1 MKQNLK
7 LSYFL
12 SRRLSLS
19 VIAFV
24 CCSLLSISTIQSQEG
39 GKKIQIKK
47 SAAKQKADKDEKI
60 SIDDDPNAPFP
71 KRFDV
76 SDFPKGI
83 TWLNTS
89 KPISKRD
96 LKGKFVLLDFWTY
109 CCINCIHILPEL
121 KKLERKYPNRLVV
134 IGVHSAKFETEKDTQ
149 NIREAILRYEIEHP
163 VINDFDHK
171 VWDQFNANSWPT
183 MRLLDPEG
191 KIVAGHSGEIRFED
205 LDAFLKPAFEY
216 YEKRGLIDLKP
227 LKFELEKANEK
238 PTPLRFPGKIL
249 ADESNKRLFITD
261 SNHNRIVITDLNG
274 KLLDT
279 IGSGRI
285 GAEDGDFDSCEFDHP
300 QGTVLHGD
308 MLYICDT
315 ENHNLRKADLKKKT
329 VTTISG
335 TGKQATRAFQFFNV
349 EAKNQFDVFSGDPKT
364 TALNSPWALWIHE
377 NDLYIAMAGPHQIWK
392 MPLDESKIG
401 PYAGNGREDIVDGSL
416 LPREPYQP
424 GFSSFAQPS
433 GLASDGKWL
442 YVADTE
448 GSSIRAVPFDDK
460 QSVRTVVGTA
470 EQSRGRLF
478 IFGDK
483 DGEKDDV
490 LLQHAIGIAYHDKQ
504 LFICDTY
511 NNKIKIVNAET
522 GETKTLAGTGK
533 PGNDDAAATFDE
545 PAGIAYANGMLFVA
559 DTNNHLIRTVDPKSG
574 KVSTLTIEGLQPP
587 KPSAPKGKIQFP
599 KAKIVKVS
607 AKAKSVGNQITYSV
621 KLNWPKGW
629 KTNDMAPF
637 GYYVYFPDATGALDR
652 ANVSTKKIA
661 LAKPSNEFEIVL
673 PAKANGRDS
682 VRIEMPYYYCQVGDA
697 GVCKIGYV
705 AFEVDVTIAEDG
717 ATSPIV
723 LEYDVPE

>member
-1 MKQNLK
+1 MKKKLNMNPNLHQRFT
-7 LSYFL
+7 LFL
-12 SRRLSLS
+12 
-19 VIAFV
+19 IAIV
-24 CCSLLSISTIQSQEG
+24 CCALVTIKPVQSQEER
-39 GKKIQIKK
+39 KKIQIKK
-47 SAAKQKADKDEKI
+47 SAAKQKADEQEKI
-60 SIDDDPNAPFP
+60 AIDDDPNAPFP
-71 KRFDV
+71 RRFDV

-216 YEKRGLIDLKP
+216 YEKRGLIDKTP
-227 LKFELEKANEK
+227 MKFDLEKENAK

-249 ADESNKRLFITD
+249 ADEAGKRLFITD
-261 SNHNRIVITDLNG
+261 SNHNRIVITDLEG

-335 TGKQATRAFQFFNV
+335 TGKQATRAFQHFNV
-349 EAKNQFDVFSGDPKT
+349 AGGNQFDVFSGAPKT
-364 TALNSPWALWIHE
+364 TALNSPWALWVHE

-401 PYAGNGREDIVDGSL
+401 PFAGNGREDIVDGDL

-448 GSSIRAVPFDDK
+448 GSSIRAVPFDAK
-460 QSVRTVVGTA
+460 EKVRTVVGTA

-483 DGEKDDV
+483 DGKKDDV
-490 LLQHAIGIAYHDKQ
+490 LLQHAIGIAYHEKQ

-533 PGNDDAAATFDE
+533 PGSDDVAATFDE
-545 PAGIAYANGMLFVA
+545 PAGIAFANGTLYVA
-559 DTNNHLIRTVDPKSG
+559 DTNNHLIRRVDPESG
-574 KVSTLTIEGLQPP
+574 KVSTLTIDGLQPP
-587 KPSAPKGKIQFP
+587 KPLAPKRKIQFP
-599 KAKIVKVS
+599 KAQIVKVS
-607 AKAKSVGNQITYSV
+607 AKTKSTDGQIKFAV
-621 KLNWPKGW
+621 KLNWPSGW
-629 KTNDMAPF
+629 KTNEMAPF
-637 GYYVYFPDATGALDR
+637 GYYVYFPKESGALER
-652 ANVSTKKIA
+652 TKVPVKKIA
-661 LAKPSNEFEIVL
+661 LAKPSNVFEVIL
-673 PAKANGRDS
+673 PAAANGSDS
-682 VRIEMPYYYCQVGDA
+682 VRIEMPYYYCQTGDS

-705 AFEVDVTIAEDG
+705 AFEVDLQVADDGSSDAIA
-717 ATSPIV
+717 